1 MSHEVIDFKNFEAPC
16 WPFWGNL
23 VEVEIPPDTGIGVAR
38 YLVLVDFGTPDYF
51 HRLMSISRNSLAML
65 WGRRLGE
72 LTSMAEAIQAAID
85 GYIDDYIS
93 EETEKYIRRLS
104 ESGGWE
110 LGYLPKG
117 SQGTEADI
125 RDLLENWGYTWD
137 DRPDLPN
144 REDVLRLD
152 ALIDL
157 LALNKEKFN
166 HMGQVE
172 PEECELFAVL
182 ALMTICEAVHSNPSN
197 SPNPKSIS
205 EALLIGNAS
214 IEAVEIFCYAE
225 RVQSEQRI
233 RKAAASEL
241 PGILDAEFATRSSE
255 RARSG
260 AVKRSNGFSPA
271 RNFVAEEWTRH
282 REQYAGNKSEF
293 ARIYVR
299 RVLNEFGTRVTEKTI
314 REAWLSHNPGTGKQT
329 G

>member
-1 MSHEVIDFKNFEAPC
+1 
-16 WPFWGNL
+16 
-23 VEVEIPPDTGIGVAR
+23 
-38 YLVLVDFGTPDYF
+38 
-51 HRLMSISRNSLAML
+51 
-65 WGRRLGE
+65 
-72 LTSMAEAIQAAID
+72 MAEAIQAAID

-314 REAWLSHNPGTGKQT
+314 REAWLSHNG
-329 G
+329 